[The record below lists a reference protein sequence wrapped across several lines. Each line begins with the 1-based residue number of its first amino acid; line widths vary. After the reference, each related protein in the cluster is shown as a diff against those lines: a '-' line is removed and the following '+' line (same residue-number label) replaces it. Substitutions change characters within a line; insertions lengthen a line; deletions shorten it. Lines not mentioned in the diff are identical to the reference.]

1 MENDNMTIAQ
11 FMEGVWETYKDHPQI
26 THPGWWKMNSVK
38 TTEELKEETDEDNI
52 LLNNFAEA
60 IGKVTKGWWTNY
72 KKWAVTQYSE
82 LFDKSSRLVGVTYR
96 KSFPIEMMEN
106 VTSYWHTYISL
117 GDHTEEEFSAILTT
131 KTTSISSM
139 IAHGPIEV
147 AVATGV
153 KRSALDAFKELQEKI
168 VSSPSSATTTGTMSS
183 YISSSTSGEYPWPKY
198 GLTEKYKDYRLQV
211 T

>member
-11 FMEGVWETYKDHPQI
+11 FMEGVWDTYKDHPQI

-38 TTEELKEETDEDNI
+38 TIEELKEETDEDNT

-106 VTSYWHTYISL
+106 VMSYWHTYISL

-139 IAHGPIEV
+139 IVPGPIEV

-168 VSSPSSATTTGTMSS
+168 GSSPNSATTTGMMSS